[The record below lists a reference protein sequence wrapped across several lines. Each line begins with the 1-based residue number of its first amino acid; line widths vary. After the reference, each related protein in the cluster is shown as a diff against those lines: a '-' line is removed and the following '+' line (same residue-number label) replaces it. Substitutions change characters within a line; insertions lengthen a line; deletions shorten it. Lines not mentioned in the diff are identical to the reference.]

1 MSKCPIILGAI
12 NKKLFLS
19 LFLALGQVAMI
30 LIYAFYPK
38 KDNNVVVQLYV
49 LSIGEMLIKTFPYI
63 LKFSDIGKINE
74 KEKEKEQKTHKNTW
88 KHYIYLGLLYALNVG
103 VLITVEVLNSVLR
116 RQIVTYTGSNLVPN
130 HDFIILSVEMV
141 FIVLVSMCLLKY
153 RYYRHHIISMIFFL
167 IFGII
172 SEIILKTYENMDW
185 KLILIISMRILGV
198 LVNATYYCYQ
208 KYMMEHLFLPY
219 WNVAFVPGV
228 VMFLLACVFLIFCL
242 SSSDKEKSNLSF
254 IRIFYSFFKTDAGLG
269 AGKVI
274 LVFVLHTLMSP
285 LAILILYHFGPNF
298 VLTIFQFSR
307 VVQNLTTIKVNQ
319 IYVIIFFILQFISL
333 LIHLEIIELN
343 FCGLNKYTKRNIEIR
358 GIDDL
363 DLERKDTIVDLK
375 IGIDKDY
382 DIELK
387 DEEKAIEMRDK
398 EGANEFVE

>member
-1 MSKCPIILGAI
+1 MTKCPFILGTL

-19 LFLALGQVAMI
+19 LFLAILQVAMI
-30 LIYAFYPK
+30 LIYEFYPK
-38 KDNNVVVQLYV
+38 KQNNVVIQLFV

-63 LKFSDIGKINE
+63 LKFSDIGKLNE
-74 KEKEKEQKTHKNTW
+74 KEKEKEKKTHKNTW
-88 KHYIYLGLLYALNVG
+88 KHYIYLGLLYSLNVG
-103 VLITVEVLNSVLR
+103 LLVTVEVLNSVLR
-116 RQIVTYTGSNLVPN
+116 GQITTYSGSNLVPN
-130 HDFIILSVEMV
+130 HDFIILSLEMI

-153 RYYRHHIISMIFFL
+153 RYYKHHIISMILFL

-172 SEIILKTYENMDW
+172 SEIILKTYNDINW
-185 KLILIISMRILGV
+185 KYILIICIRIIGV

-208 KYMMEHLFLPY
+208 KYMMENLFLPY
-219 WNVAFVPGV
+219 WNVAFVPGL
-228 VMFLLACVFLIFCL
+228 VMLLLAFVFLGFCL
-242 SSSDKEKSNLSF
+242 AAKDSKLSF
-254 IRIFYSFFKTDAGLG
+254 IVIFYSFFKTDPGLG
-269 AGKVI
+269 AGKI
-274 LVFVLHTLMSP
+274 IIVFVLHTLMSP

-319 IYVIIFFILQFISL
+319 LYVIIFFILQFISL

-363 DLERKDTIVDLK
+363 ELERSDTLVNLK
-375 IGIDKDY
+375 VGIDKDY

-387 DEEKAIEMRDK
+387 DDEKAIEMRDK
-398 EGANEFVE
+398 EGENENVE

>member
-1 MSKCPIILGAI
+1 
-12 NKKLFLS
+12 
-19 LFLALGQVAMI
+19 MI

-63 LKFSDIGKINE
+63 LNFSDIGKINE
-74 KEKEKEQKTHKNTW
+74 KEKGKEQNAHKNTW

-116 RQIVTYTGSNLVPN
+116 RQIVTYTGSNLLPN

-382 DIELK
+382 DIELS

>member
-38 KDNNVVVQLYV
+38 EDNNVVVQLYV

-63 LKFSDIGKINE
+63 LNFSDIGKINE
-74 KEKEKEQKTHKNTW
+74 KEKGKEQNAHKNTW

>member
-1 MSKCPIILGAI
+1 M
-12 NKKLFLS
+12 
-19 LFLALGQVAMI
+19 
-30 LIYAFYPK
+30 
-38 KDNNVVVQLYV
+38 
-49 LSIGEMLIKTFPYI
+49 
-63 LKFSDIGKINE
+63 
-74 KEKEKEQKTHKNTW
+74 
-88 KHYIYLGLLYALNVG
+88 
-103 VLITVEVLNSVLR
+103 EVLNSVLR

-343 FCGLNKYTKRNIEIR
+343 FCGLNKYAKRNIEIR

>member
-1 MSKCPIILGAI
+1 MSKCPFILGTL

-19 LFLALGQVAMI
+19 LFLAVLQVAMI
-30 LIYAFYPK
+30 LIYEFYPK
-38 KDNNVVVQLYV
+38 KQNNVVVQLFV

-63 LKFSDIGKINE
+63 LKFSDIGKLNE
-74 KEKEKEQKTHKNTW
+74 KEKEKEKKTHKNTW
-88 KHYIYLGLLYALNVG
+88 KHYIYLGLLYSLNVG
-103 VLITVEVLNSVLR
+103 LLVTVEVLNSVLR
-116 RQIVTYTGSNLVPN
+116 GQITTYSGSNLVPN
-130 HDFIILSVEMV
+130 HDFIILSLEMI

-153 RYYRHHIISMIFFL
+153 RYYKHHIISVILFL

-172 SEIILKTYENMDW
+172 SEIILKTYNDINW
-185 KLILIISMRILGV
+185 KYILIICIRIIGV

-319 IYVIIFFILQFISL
+319 LYVIIFFILQFISL

-363 DLERKDTIVDLK
+363 ELKRSDTLVNLK
-375 IGIDKDY
+375 VGIDKDY

-387 DEEKAIEMRDK
+387 DDEKAIEMRDK
-398 EGANEFVE
+398 EGENENVE

>member
-63 LKFSDIGKINE
+63 LNFSDIGKINE
-74 KEKEKEQKTHKNTW
+74 KEKGKEQNAHKNTW

-242 SSSDKEKSNLSF
+242 SSSDKEKSKLSF

>member
-1 MSKCPIILGAI
+1 MTKCPFILGTI

-19 LFLALGQVAMI
+19 LFLAILQVAMI
-30 LIYAFYPK
+30 LIYRFYPK
-38 KDNNVVVQLYV
+38 KENNLVVQLFV

-63 LKFSDIGKINE
+63 LKFSDIGKLNE
-74 KEKEKEQKTHKNTW
+74 KEKEKEQKTQNNAR
-88 KHYIYLGLLYALNVG
+88 KHYIYLGLLYSLNVG
-103 VLITVEVLNSVLR
+103 LLVTVEVLNSVLR
-116 RQIVTYTGSNLVPN
+116 GQITTYSGSNLVPN
-130 HDFIILSVEMV
+130 HDFIILSLEMI

-153 RYYRHHIISMIFFL
+153 RYYKHHIISMILFL

-172 SEIILKTYENMDW
+172 SEIILKTYNDINW
-185 KLILIISMRILGV
+185 KYILIICMRIIGV

-208 KYMMEHLFLPY
+208 KYMMENLFLPY

-228 VMFLLACVFLIFCL
+228 VMLLLAFVFLGFCL
-242 SSSDKEKSNLSF
+242 ASKDSKLSF
-254 IRIFYSFFKTDAGLG
+254 IVIFYSFFKTDPGLG
-269 AGKVI
+269 AGKI
-274 LVFVLHTLMSP
+274 IIVFVLHTLMSP

-319 IYVIIFFILQFISL
+319 LYVIIFFILQFISL

-363 DLERKDTIVDLK
+363 ELERSDTLVNLK
-375 IGIDKDY
+375 VGIDKDY

-387 DEEKAIEMRDK
+387 DDEKAIEMRDK
-398 EGANEFVE
+398 EGENENVE

>member
-1 MSKCPIILGAI
+1 M
-12 NKKLFLS
+12 
-19 LFLALGQVAMI
+19 
-30 LIYAFYPK
+30 
-38 KDNNVVVQLYV
+38 
-49 LSIGEMLIKTFPYI
+49 
-63 LKFSDIGKINE
+63 
-74 KEKEKEQKTHKNTW
+74 
-88 KHYIYLGLLYALNVG
+88 
-103 VLITVEVLNSVLR
+103 EVLDSVLR

-363 DLERKDTIVDLK
+363 DLERKDTVVDLK

>member
-1 MSKCPIILGAI
+1 MSKCPFILGTL

-19 LFLALGQVAMI
+19 LFLAVLQVAMI
-30 LIYAFYPK
+30 LIYEFYPK
-38 KDNNVVVQLYV
+38 KQNNVVIQLFV

-63 LKFSDIGKINE
+63 LKFSDIGKLNE
-74 KEKEKEQKTHKNTW
+74 KEKEKEKKTHKNTW
-88 KHYIYLGLLYALNVG
+88 KHYIYLGLLYSLNVG
-103 VLITVEVLNSVLR
+103 LLVTVEVLNSVLR
-116 RQIVTYTGSNLVPN
+116 GQITTYSGSNLVPN
-130 HDFIILSVEMV
+130 HDFIILSLEMI

-153 RYYRHHIISMIFFL
+153 RYYKHHIISVILFL

-172 SEIILKTYENMDW
+172 SEIILKTYNDINW
-185 KLILIISMRILGV
+185 KYILIICMRIIGV

-208 KYMMEHLFLPY
+208 KYMMENLFLPY
-219 WNVAFVPGV
+219 WNVAFVPGL
-228 VMFLLACVFLIFCL
+228 VMFLLAFVFLGFCL
-242 SSSDKEKSNLSF
+242 ASKDSKLSF
-254 IRIFYSFFKTDAGLG
+254 IVIFYSFFKTDPGLG
-269 AGKVI
+269 VGKI
-274 LVFVLHTLMSP
+274 IIVFVLHTLMSP

-319 IYVIIFFILQFISL
+319 LYVIIFFILQFISL

-363 DLERKDTIVDLK
+363 ELERSDTLVNLK
-375 IGIDKDY
+375 VGIDKDY

-387 DEEKAIEMRDK
+387 DDEKAIEMRDK
-398 EGANEFVE
+398 EGENENVE